1 MARPNNNIGVFGDLN
16 LGGTD
21 NTLLADFRWRGDAA
35 TEGTASLMTVAYSEG
50 QFVVHNGHTWVAL
63 RDSDNIEP
71 GGTMDT
77 AATIAGNG
85 FWNDLGDTNVV
96 TQWANDGATPPVST
110 SGYETGNLVY
120 VVPSGQLF
128 VALRAVPVGTGSP
141 DTNPMTTDTPPVPYW
156 LRVGGA
162 PITAGDG
169 IESSVTNGVQT
180 LSADLGDGVHFV
192 NEEIAVEAADA
203 SISVAAG
210 GISVNLDPDATNGL
224 ESDDTGLHSRTYN
237 LSSEMDGDNA
247 TLTLNGLAQD
257 TANNTADAVSF
268 AAATAAMAADGAGVT
283 QLAVSENGDT
293 ITFTGPYVAGW
304 AQNETGGV
312 TIPRSKLPNV
322 ELGNTHTFAS
332 DADPAAGELVA
343 AAVANAGGQRD
354 GDDPIAWHPGDLL
367 VLAGTAPDDGNNGI
381 YVFVGADQGIAP
393 VSPLPGTGTPMEIFE
408 ANFRA
413 VVSVNTEL
421 QTTLTSFEIDG
432 ATGDRST
439 TALGSLNSVNY
450 SAGGD
455 VLELVGSGGT
465 RTVNQSE
472 RQPDNVAGV
481 GGFINHIKIG
491 GVIYRFGPTP
501 PLPTYSMSPSTAS
514 VNLYRSDATSVDFDS
529 AATQQRNNADGT
541 TTANVPNVLANEEFN
556 LASGTGAMA
565 PAGDGAAVDMNT
577 GVFTIPA
584 ATGEVA
590 GDQEFPV
597 FSSGALDVRGQS
609 ARTVGTGD
617 IATGV
622 TFSEVVIQGD
632 GGSADSVITPF
643 GGDAVISIP
652 ALGDAANGGE
662 ADTSVVANI
671 TGPGSAT
678 ALATLYAATEAH
690 IVTFQR
696 RDAGGTITDAY
707 RIIADNTQTDASLI
721 PQLMIQARGFV
732 PADAT
737 NIQVTAGATWTVTA
751 NATITDVNIADIMY
765 DTNDTGDDTVDAATA
780 LITTRDARD
789 MPVARR
795 TTAARHSV
803 LSTTPPA
810 FSVAL
815 NNTDTR
821 INAGTGYDIA
831 GVTIGTTA
839 GGLPTTAIMAGTNGV
854 VTYTDP
860 ALLNSTAYGTV
871 VTDGAN
877 PERLVNYRF
886 IYPMVANPRH
896 SQPATAPDDDLVS
909 VTYYR
914 PWGVITAAAVPT
926 TSAQVTALMPTS
938 DDVFMSRDVNNISV
952 SGTAGDTI
960 FLAIPTT
967 DLTGETIANYR
978 LVGVGQPFNSTLA
991 VAGTVTVDT
1000 GAAGTTIDY
1009 TILQA
1014 GATLPGSSLT
1024 INFVHDA
1031 S

>member
-1 MARPNNNIGVFGDLN
+1 MEVF
-16 LGGTD
+16 
-21 NTLLADFRWRGDAA
+21 
-35 TEGTASLMTVAYSEG
+35 
-50 QFVVHNGHTWVAL
+50 
-63 RDSDNIEP
+63 
-71 GGTMDT
+71 
-77 AATIAGNG
+77 
-85 FWNDLGDTNVV
+85 
-96 TQWANDGATPPVST
+96 
-110 SGYETGNLVY
+110 
-120 VVPSGQLF
+120 
-128 VALRAVPVGTGSP
+128 
-141 DTNPMTTDTPPVPYW
+141 
-156 LRVGGA
+156 
-162 PITAGDG
+162 
-169 IESSVTNGVQT
+169 
-180 LSADLGDGVHFV
+180 
-192 NEEIAVEAADA
+192 
-203 SISVAAG
+203 
-210 GISVNLDPDATNGL
+210 
-224 ESDDTGLHSRTYN
+224 
-237 LSSEMDGDNA
+237 
-247 TLTLNGLAQD
+247 
-257 TANNTADAVSF
+257 
-268 AAATAAMAADGAGVT
+268 
-283 QLAVSENGDT
+283 EN
-293 ITFTGPYVAGW
+293 
-304 AQNETGGV
+304 
-312 TIPRSKLPNV
+312 
-322 ELGNTHTFAS
+322 
-332 DADPAAGELVA
+332 
-343 AAVANAGGQRD
+343 
-354 GDDPIAWHPGDLL
+354 
-367 VLAGTAPDDGNNGI
+367 
-381 YVFVGADQGIAP
+381 
-393 VSPLPGTGTPMEIFE
+393 
-408 ANFRA
+408 NFRA

-421 QTTLTSFEIDG
+421 QTRLTAYEIDG
-432 ATGDRST
+432 ATGDRSVT
-439 TALGSLNSVNY
+439 ELGSLNSVNY
-450 SAGGD
+450 TAGGD
-455 VLELVGSGGT
+455 VLELVGSAGT

-472 RQPDNVAGV
+472 RQPDNVTGV

-501 PLPTYSMSPSTAS
+501 PLPNYSMTPPTGS
-514 VNLYRSDATSVDFDS
+514 VNLFRSDATTIDFDS
-529 AATQQRNNADGT
+529 GATQQRNNADGT
-541 TTANVPNVLANEEFN
+541 VTQGVTNVIADEEFN
-556 LASGTGAMA
+556 LTSGTGAMA
-565 PAGDGAAVDMNT
+565 PAGDGAAVDMNS

-737 NIQVTAGATWTVTA
+737 NIQTTVGATWTVTA

-789 MPVARR
+789 MPVASRS
-795 TTAARHSV
+795 TSARHSV
-803 LSTTPPA
+803 LSTTPPG

-815 NNTDTR
+815 NNVDSR

-831 GVTIGTTA
+831 GVTIGSTA
-839 GGLPTTAIMAGTNGV
+839 GGLTTTAILPGTNGV
-854 VTYTDP
+854 VTYADP
-860 ALLNSTAYGTV
+860 ALLNTTAYGTV
-871 VTDGAN
+871 ITNGAN
-877 PERLVNYRF
+877 PDRLVNYRF
-886 IYPMVANPRH
+886 TYPMVANPRH
-896 SQPATAPDDDLVS
+896 SQPADAAPSDDLVS

-914 PWGVITAAAVPT
+914 PWGVITSATVPT
-926 TSAQVTALMPTS
+926 TSSEVTALTPTS
-938 DDVFMSRDVNNISV
+938 DDVFRSRDVNNISV

-967 DLTGETIANYR
+967 DLTGENIDNFR

-991 VAGTVTVDT
+991 TAGTVSVDT
-1000 GAAGTTIDY
+1000 GVAGTTIDY

-1024 INFVHDA
+1024 INFVYDA